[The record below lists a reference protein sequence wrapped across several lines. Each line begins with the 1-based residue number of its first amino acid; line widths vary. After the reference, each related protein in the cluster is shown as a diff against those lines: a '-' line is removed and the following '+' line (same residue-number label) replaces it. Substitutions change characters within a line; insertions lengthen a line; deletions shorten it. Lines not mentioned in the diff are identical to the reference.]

1 MIGRGMRGDF
11 EVSVG
16 GIVVLGTASALACVI
31 VFLLGIYV
39 GKGIAEQRFENEQR
53 IVRLPASTE
62 ATPKED
68 GSLSFYDRL
77 GQTPSSAPAAA
88 ATATPEEA
96 PIRVSPPTAKDEPED
111 EPEAAPTKARSAP
124 AAAPTA
130 IRAPQGS
137 APSGGELGSFQVQVA
152 AMSDQGRAQ
161 QVVRDLAAKGYT
173 ASVSPA
179 AVGGRTLYRV
189 RVGRFPSEDAARKA
203 MTELR
208 GAGFPEARLAAE
220 GSFPNMTSS
229 RRSRG
234 RATSFRS
241 RASCS
246 PTSKRRFRRS

>member
-1 MIGRGMRGDF
+1 VREGGRHVIGRGMRGEF

-53 IVRLPASTE
+53 IVRLPASTD

-77 GQTPSSAPAAA
+77 GQTPSSAPAAV

-96 PIRVSPPTAKDEPED
+96 PIRVAPPTAKDEPED
-111 EPEAAPTKARSAP
+111 EPEATPTRARSAP

-130 IRAPQGS
+130 IRAPQAS
-137 APSGGELGSFQVQVA
+137 APSGGESGSFQVQVA

-179 AVGGRTLYRV
+179 VVGGRTLYRV
-189 RVGRFPSEDAARKA
+189 RVGRFPSEEAARKA

-220 GSFPNMTSS
+220 
-229 RRSRG
+229 
-234 RATSFRS
+234 
-241 RASCS
+241 
-246 PTSKRRFRRS
+246 